1 VVPPVFVSVTLC
13 DCVLPTV
20 TLPKASLP
28 GFAASCPSLIPVPD
42 KEMSVIALDAS
53 LPIAAVAL
61 KLPAAFG
68 VKARVSDALC
78 PAATV
83 TGRLGAVNEKYFV
96 DTDALL
102 MLADAFPVLL
112 TESVS
117 ILLLPAATLPKS
129 NACAPNDKLPVVVGG
144 GVALVGVDDLELN
157 PWHPTSTRLAANTL
171 KPAAFFRNGE
181 RASLSQRVSFIPV
194 LSCLLKLCVLTRSD
208 CSQCASTQFCATDFA
223 ST

>member
-1 VVPPVFVSVTLC
+1 M
-13 DCVLPTV
+13 
-20 TLPKASLP
+20 
-28 GFAASCPSLIPVPD
+28 PVPD
-42 KEMSVIALDAS
+42 NEISVIALEAS

-68 VKARVSDALC
+68 LNASVSDALC

-102 MLADAFPVLL
+102 MLTDVFPVLL

-117 ILLLPAATLPKS
+117 TLLLPAATLPKS

-144 GVALVGVDDLELN
+144 GVVELDDLELN
-157 PWHPTSTRLAANTL
+157 P
-171 KPAAFFRNGE
+171 
-181 RASLSQRVSFIPV
+181 
-194 LSCLLKLCVLTRSD
+194 
-208 CSQCASTQFCATDFA
+208 
-223 ST
+223 

>member
-1 VVPPVFVSVTLC
+1 VIPTL
-13 DCVLPTV
+13 

-28 GFAASCPSLIPVPD
+28 GFAANCPSLIPVPD
-42 KEMSVIALDAS
+42 KEISVIAVEAS

-68 VKARVSDALC
+68 LNASVSDALC
-78 PAATV
+78 PAPIV

-102 MLADAFPVLL
+102 RLADVFPVLL

-129 NACAPNDKLPVVVGG
+129 NACAPNDKLPVAVGG
-144 GVALVGVDDLELN
+144 GVGLVGVDDLELN
-157 PWHPTSTRLAANTL
+157 PWHPTSTRLAANTV
-171 KPAAFFRNGE
+171 KPAAFWRNGE
-181 RASLSQRVSFIPV
+181 KGSLSQPMSFIHFQE
-194 LSCLLKLCVLTRSD
+194 CSD
-208 CSQCASTQFCATDFA
+208 CFLKGVTAHSFRQHNFVRKISQVHSTD
-223 ST
+223 